1 MNIYVTEDKQQ
12 IKEWMS
18 LKQAHVLFPS
28 EVEKFLRN
36 LYCSTETHSAQV
48 DARQMWSSLGL
59 YPPLNRKRKDSFECP
74 TQIHVRTKNHFSH
87 GYFINLRLATY
98 PTIARGISCIN
109 SSHY

>member
-1 MNIYVTEDKQQ
+1 MQHTLEGSTPANITDYKARDPKVDGGEVLLSYVTEDKQQ

-59 YPPLNRKRKDSFECP
+59 YPPLNRKRKN
-74 TQIHVRTKNHFSH
+74 R
-87 GYFINLRLATY
+87 A
-98 PTIARGISCIN
+98 
-109 SSHY
+109 